1 MTGLKA
7 PALRVKIGD
16 FSDEGLARLCR
27 AGLDESQGI
36 EQP

>member
-1 MTGLKA
+1 MTWLEA
-7 PALRVKIGD
+7 AAQRTKIGD
-16 FSDEGLARLCR
+16 FRDEGFARLCR